1 MNLCSFLQKDKDA
14 SFWPRLLKD
23 KLKEK
28 NQVQIDWS
36 RYADE
41 DEAEEK
47 GGFDQSM
54 FGPGSMVSLVSI
66 LSLYVR

>member
-1 MNLCSFLQKDKDA
+1 M
-14 SFWPRLLKD
+14 LKD

-47 GGFDQSM
+47 GGFDTSG
-54 FGPGSMVSLVSI
+54 FGPGAMVRAL
-66 LSLYVR
+66 